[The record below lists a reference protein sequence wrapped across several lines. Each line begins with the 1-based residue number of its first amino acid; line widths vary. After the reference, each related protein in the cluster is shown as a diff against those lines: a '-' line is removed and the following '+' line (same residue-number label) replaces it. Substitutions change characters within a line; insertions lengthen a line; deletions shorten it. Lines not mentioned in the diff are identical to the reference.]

1 MSMVDWRI
9 EIDSAPE
16 ARSGML
22 WPDWTPKIHPQRELR
37 MQSSIQPGTRHRLS
51 RRCRNGATRGS
62 RYGSSEEPNFGATRS
77 AVNRLTVRDPRFR
90 ATWKLVDCRSQG
102 KMSGVTRRSN
112 QGEPDGVWSEVTR
125 ISISRCRRIRSLGQL
140 GRRIVGDT
148 EQAGARGNSRTGK
161 SAPPKDA
168 RIGATR

>member
-1 MSMVDWRI
+1 MSIVDWRI
-9 EIDSAPE
+9 EIESAPE

-62 RYGSSEEPNFGATRS
+62 RYGSAEEPNFGATRS
-77 AVNRLTVRDPRFR
+77 AVNRRTVRDPRFR